1 MNRLELVRQQRYVPI
16 LNEMLFALLHEKP
29 EDPLAFLIQYTEA
42 LQIEVGS
49 ARGRMIRNQ
58 RKQQQKQQQEED
70 EKAKAALLAT
80 VPSANVALV
89 GAVARQDE
97 EGLLEAQRTIAAVVV
112 GVPPPQVV
120 AVQQQQQEA
129 SPVRDAVSPASLRH
143 HPHHQQQAH
152 PASVSSER
160 YPLLTKLLFSPSHLQ
175 KVSKDSPLHCL
186 YQAAEV
192 ELPTTTSAAAPS
204 DASGIIASSCPLL
217 RTCFDT
223 TTSDACPLLAS
234 LVQLLQEP
242 PAAMTTTTSSQQQ
255 QPQSASSA
263 AVARRAP
270 SSLPPYPLLR
280 FLTEIDANTTLLQL
294 LMKEGPSSSDPKD
307 VGGYVA
313 LKILS
318 IAAPAQDY
326 PALGLLTEALSP
338 LDSSSVVSFG
348 SEASFEKPPLRA
360 LHVLVDVPR
369 HEAPSVNIL
378 LSSANI
384 IPSATGGTLSK
395 AGSPFTMHQK
405 DTGETTTESPVWA
418 VLQEAM
424 NGHHGKQP
432 YPSLSALL
440 VSRRAQTTTHAAAH
454 LQTDRRDVA
463 PIHLSG
469 KELWSAVAAS
479 LSPRHR
485 CCQAVASMMTHIPSS
500 SYDTEANPNLHQSER
515 PFGSGLAS
523 LAAALPL
530 NHPQGQFSALN
541 AVLQQATKRNV
552 PVVAASALQTMP
564 VSALDAVL
572 EWMRQQDRLHPSSAL
587 ATLSAARQTSP
598 TPGVTKRTLQHPRL
612 KSLCVAARA
621 DDTSTFEK
629 RRHLRYLFT
638 AASR

>member
-29 EDPLAFLIQYTEA
+29 DDPLAFLIQYTEA

-80 VPSANVALV
+80 APSANAALV
-89 GAVARQDE
+89 GAVARQDEEDE

-120 AVQQQQQEA
+120 AVQQQQQQET
-129 SPVRDAVSPASLRH
+129 SPVRDAVSPASLGH

-192 ELPTTTSAAAPS
+192 EFPTTTSAVV
-204 DASGIIASSCPLL
+204 SSCPLL

-255 QPQSASSA
+255 QQQQQPSASSGS
-263 AVARRAP
+263 VARRTP
-270 SSLPPYPLLR
+270 SSSPPYPLLR
-280 FLTEIDANTTLLQL
+280 FLTEIDANTTLLQF

-384 IPSATGGTLSK
+384 IPSATGGPLSK
-395 AGSPFTMHQK
+395 AGNPFTMQQK
-405 DTGETTTESPVWA
+405 GTEETTTESPVWA

-440 VSRRAQTTTHAAAH
+440 VSRRAQTTTRAAAH

-485 CCQAVASMMTHIPSS
+485 CCRAVASMMTHIPSS
-500 SYDTEANPNLHQSER
+500 SYETEANPNLRQSER

-541 AVLQQATKRNV
+541 AVLQQAITRNV
-552 PVVAASALQTMP
+552 SVSAASAMQTMP
-564 VSALDAVL
+564 VSALDAVF

-587 ATLSAARQTSP
+587 ATLSAARQMTP
-598 TPGVTKRTLQHPRL
+598 TPAVTKRTLKHPRL